1 MYNKFQNGKA
11 FNADEQRGI
20 ERFRRIKEE
29 HVEIDPRV
37 KDNSFDAKVSVSL
50 KINEKGKKGKLHKN
64 STFRPIGVFNL
75 LLGIDLRTHLLLLN
89 FFNTH
94 TKLYMCSF
102 VTKFSYFFLFS
113 FD

>member
-1 MYNKFQNGKA
+1 MSNKFQNGKA

-94 TKLYMCSF
+94 KTLNVLICNKI
-102 VTKFSYFFLFS
+102 FLFLS
-113 FD
+113 LFI